1 MVCSAACGGVVDSA
15 NDWRFKFGVL
25 KSGNVMSNKD
35 KLKQLVVDVFVIEP
49 EAFRLDLRRDE
60 IDTWDSLGVVSL
72 AVGVQE
78 TFGYHFTPEEAVSVQ
93 SVGDIV
99 KILESK
105 GITF

>member
-1 MVCSAACGGVVDSA
+1 
-15 NDWRFKFGVL
+15 
-25 KSGNVMSNKD
+25 MSNRE

-49 EAFRLDLRRDE
+49 EQFRFDLRRDE

-93 SVGDIV
+93 SVADVIR
-99 KILESK
+99 ILESK
-105 GITF
+105 GISFAS